1 MCVHS
6 GWGSFSCLRVF
17 SVFRFGVGRSCFGC
31 LSRFCLV
38 LRVHLALCVVGWWVA
53 PWVVSWFR
61 AAVLAVFQCCFVDV
75 VFFGCFAS
83 SFVGCRVGAASGL
96 CQWVFGCVLFPVFDG
111 SRLLKFSQAFPFQ
124 FCVWARS
131 CPVGFVG
138 RVYWAFGSCVLSV
151 RALGSAIGSPRWL
164 RFRVSFFVVS

>member
-1 MCVHS
+1 MAVFVGLCVRYGGQAGLGS
-6 GWGSFSCLRVF
+6 VVVDVCAQRLGQFLVFVCVFGIPVWGWPF
-17 SVFRFGVGRSCFGC
+17 VFRLS
-31 LSRFCLV
+31 SRFCLV

-96 CQWVFGCVLFPVFDG
+96 CQWVFGCVVFPVFDG
-111 SRLLKFSQAFPFQ
+111 SRLLEFSQTSLLPSITMV
-124 FCVWARS
+124 C
-131 CPVGFVG
+131 GHD
-138 RVYWAFGSCVLSV
+138 RVV
-151 RALGSAIGSPRWL
+151 RN
-164 RFRVSFFVVS
+164 F